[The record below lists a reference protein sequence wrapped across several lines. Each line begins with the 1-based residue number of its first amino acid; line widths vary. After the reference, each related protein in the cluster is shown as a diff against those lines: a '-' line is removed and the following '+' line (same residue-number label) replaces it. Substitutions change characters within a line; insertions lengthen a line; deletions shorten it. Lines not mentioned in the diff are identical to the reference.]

1 MPKTPDATQWRKRL
15 NKCKS
20 KNGSS
25 RTFCW
30 HPLPRYVKYASK
42 AEVDRPAL
50 KPNESCDQLQQWY
63 ATARSLPHSQ
73 CCWKGSG
80 LPYRPEG
87 NGFCPSNEWTPRSAP
102 PAPRT
107 QSHSSHEFSP
117 MWKLC
122 SKYADTCHLERLTK
136 NKTAVNNPEN
146 YAKHGT
152 SKALTNVS
160 FRDHVTSTLTC
171 LETRLKWD
179 KSW

>member
-1 MPKTPDATQWRKRL
+1 MEEALEQVQVKERILQDFLLAPITQI
-15 NKCKS
+15 CEI
-20 KNGSS
+20 
-25 RTFCW
+25 C
-30 HPLPRYVKYASK
+30 ASK

-117 MWKLC
+117 MWKLS

-146 YAKHGT
+146 YANHGT

-160 FRDHVTSTLTC
+160 FRDHVTSRQHWLA
-171 LETRLKWD
+171 
-179 KSW
+179 